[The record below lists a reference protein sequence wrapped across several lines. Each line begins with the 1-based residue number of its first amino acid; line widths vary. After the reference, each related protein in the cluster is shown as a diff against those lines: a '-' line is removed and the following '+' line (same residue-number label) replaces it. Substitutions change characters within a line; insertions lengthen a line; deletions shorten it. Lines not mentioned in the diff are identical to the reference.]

1 MSYDIRLKDPVTN
14 ETLTTKAKHLM
25 TGGTYAEGGTQE
37 LWLNVTYNYAKH
49 YYRIFGEQGIRS
61 IHDMTGAQ
69 SIPLL
74 EAGINML
81 EDNVSDDY
89 WEATEG
95 NAKRALYQLLA
106 MAQLRPDGIWRLI

>member
-25 TGGTYAEGGTQE
+25 TGGTYAEGGTKE
-37 LWLNVTYNYAKH
+37 LWLNITYNYSKY
-49 YYRIFGEQGIRS
+49 YYRIFGDEGIRY
-61 IHDMTGAQ
+61 IYEMTGAQ

-74 EAGINML
+74 KAGINML
-81 EDNVSDDY
+81 KDDVSNDY

-95 NAKRALYQLLA
+95 NAKRALYQLLE
-106 MAQLRPDGIWRLI
+106 MAQLRSDGIWDGD